1 MFKPAKIDRL
11 PKMNFRYRLLKV
23 ENEWYLMEVDRPIII
38 TYFLPWF
45 TYFIPHKG
53 YQLTE
58 DEVEAIAPKVLERD
72 KNILSSQTK
81 AGISTLGAGSLA
93 VLLGRAF
100 PIEDYLYFTSHL
112 LNLVLM
118 ILVLC
123 IAFGIRIWISI
134 GKKESVIRPSKKANR
149 IYCRPVRF
157 RLLLKNLLLV
167 TLASFLS
174 SVTFYF
180 VLSTSRPNLLF
191 HVALFA
197 FSLIFLS
204 HGNLLLYASGEDY
217 KAKIK
222 NRKNNIQS

>member
-1 MFKPAKIDRL
+1 MFKPAKIEYL

-23 ENEWYLMEVDRPIII
+23 ENKWYLMEVDRPII
-38 TYFLPWF
+38 TSYFLSWF
-45 TYFIPHKG
+45 TYFVPHKA

-72 KNILSSQTK
+72 KNIFSTQTK
-81 AGISTLGAGSLA
+81 AGISALGAGSLA

-100 PIEDYLYFTSHL
+100 PIEDYLYFSSHL

-118 ILVLC
+118 VVVLC

-134 GKKESVIRPSKKANR
+134 GKKETVRKPSKKANR

-167 TLASFLS
+167 TLALFLS
-174 SVTFYF
+174 AVSFCF
-180 VLSTSRPNLLF
+180 VLSTSKPNLIL

-197 FSLIFLS
+197 FSLVFLS

-217 KAKIK
+217 KAKVK
-222 NRKNNIQS
+222 

>member
-11 PKMNFRYRLLKV
+11 PKMNFRCRLLKV

-45 TYFIPHKG
+45 VYFIPHKA

-72 KNILSSQTK
+72 RNILSSQSK
-81 AGISTLGAGSLA
+81 AGISALGAGSLA

-100 PIEDYLYFTSHL
+100 PIEDYLYFSSHL

-118 ILVLC
+118 VAVLC

-134 GKKESVIRPSKKANR
+134 GKKDTVIKSSKKVNR
-149 IYCRPVRF
+149 IYCRPAKF
-157 RLLLKNLLLV
+157 RIILRNLLLLIV
-167 TLASFLS
+167 PLFLS
-174 SVTFYF
+174 SAMIYS
-180 VLSTSRPNLLF
+180 VLSKIEPNLIVHMVLF
-191 HVALFA
+191 VTSFIYLA
-197 FSLIFLS
+197 S
-204 HGNLLLYASGEDY
+204 GNLVLYASGDDY
-217 KAKIK
+217 KVKIK
-222 NRKNNIQS
+222 KMKRVD

>member
-23 ENEWYLMEVDRPIII
+23 ENEWYLMDVDRPIII

-45 TYFIPHKG
+45 TYFIPHKA

-58 DEVEAIAPKVLERD
+58 DEVEAIVPKVFERD
-72 KNILSSQTK
+72 KNILSTQTK

-100 PIEDYLYFTSHL
+100 PIEDYLYFASHP

-134 GKKESVIRPSKKANR
+134 GKKESVIKPSKKANR

-157 RLLLKNLLLV
+157 RIVLRNLLLLIV
-167 TLASFLS
+167 PLFLS
-174 SVTFYF
+174 SAMIYS
-180 VLSTSRPNLLF
+180 VLSKIEPNLIVHMVLF
-191 HVALFA
+191 VTSFIYLA
-197 FSLIFLS
+197 S
-204 HGNLLLYASGEDY
+204 GNLVLYASGEDY

-222 NRKNNIQS
+222 K